1 MNYTDKGKNVWATH
15 ETIEIIN
22 CFLNAPLMLLSI
34 TGNSLAL
41 AAILRTLYSDILVGV
56 IVQPLLIAGTL
67 KSLTTQDPLLN
78 SVSAMTGFFVVG
90 VSLATMTAISVDRF
104 VALHCHLRYATIVT
118 ERRAMFTV
126 GIIWLIMFLSLGLY
140 LWNKLLYHLISSIFT
155 GTCLI
160 ICTFSYIGI
169 YRIVRKHQLQIHA
182 EQTAVENSNTAL
194 ESSNTSAGNSN
205 VGKKC
210 CGWRAVLWAPSYFTF
225 VRFYVI
231 FQTLFLWLCLERR
244 THIAKQNGTLQRL

>member
-22 CFLNAPLMLLSI
+22 CFLSAPLMLLSI

-41 AAILRTLYSDILVGV
+41 AAILRTPSIRSTSMILLCSLADSDILVGV
-56 IVQPLLIAGTL
+56 IVQPLLIADTL

-140 LWNKLLYHLISSIFT
+140 LGKASVSPNLQHFYWHLSYNLYIF
-155 GTCLI
+155 LHW
-160 ICTFSYIGI
+160 Y
-169 YRIVRKHQLQIHA
+169 L
-182 EQTAVENSNTAL
+182 SNCSQASVTD
-194 ESSNTSAGNSN
+194 S
-205 VGKKC
+205 
-210 CGWRAVLWAPSYFTF
+210 R
-225 VRFYVI
+225 
-231 FQTLFLWLCLERR
+231 
-244 THIAKQNGTLQRL
+244 

>member
-15 ETIEIIN
+15 ETIEIMN
-22 CFLNAPLMLLSI
+22 CFLNAPLILLSI
-34 TGNSLAL
+34 TGNSLTL
-41 AAILRTLYSDILVGV
+41 AAILRTPSIRSTSMILLCSLAVSDVLVGV
-56 IVQPLLIAGTL
+56 IVQPLFIADTL

-118 ERRAMFTV
+118 ERRAMFTA

-210 CGWRAVLWAPSYFTF
+210 CG
-225 VRFYVI
+225 
-231 FQTLFLWLCLERR
+231 
-244 THIAKQNGTLQRL
+244 